1 MTIEDLY
8 LVEELN
14 YKEQLTDILAFI
26 DAPIEF
32 KTSFLM
38 QARIYFQ
45 HTSHIQDFV
54 KDFQAEIQTQKY
66 IVIKVVN
73 KTKGADIS
81 EVAI

>member
-1 MTIEDLY
+1 MKEIDEMTIEDLY

-38 QARIYFQ
+38 QARLYFQ
-45 HTSHIQDFV
+45 HTYHIHEFIRDF
-54 KDFQAEIQTQKY
+54 
-66 IVIKVVN
+66 
-73 KTKGADIS
+73 
-81 EVAI
+81 